1 LYGAARFAPAGTPIW
16 RGIVEKEEFM
26 QRALAVVVL
35 IAAAFAA
42 ASSVAQ
48 AGVRKVQ
55 VSICAG
61 SDCRTTGSQ
70 HNFTQPGWVRVP
82 TGLPSA
88 FVVKSLTHACAAF
101 CNNAVYWPKIELAE
115 GRDGTCFLL
124 NAHHNGSLDS
134 SSIARRNVYTM
145 DIWVHY

>member
-1 LYGAARFAPAGTPIW
+1 MAENR
-16 RGIVEKEEFM
+16 RKEGFM
-26 QRALAVVVL
+26 QRALAVVAL
-35 IAAAFAA
+35 IAVAFAA
-42 ASSVAQ
+42 ASSAAQ
-48 AGVRKVQ
+48 AGVKKVQ

-61 SDCRTTGSQ
+61 SDCHTNGSQ
-70 HNFTQPGWVRVP
+70 YDFTHEGWVRVP

-101 CNNAVYWPKIELAE
+101 CSNAIYWPKIQLAQ
-115 GRDGTCFLL
+115 GRDGTYFLL
-124 NAHHNGSLDS
+124 NAHHNGSLDN